1 MMMHDDDQMIMNDE
15 MMNDD
20 DESKF
25 WVFDPDLTII
35 CYRGCLNLNC
45 HIGEKVEK
53 IFFYGLKNLVQLGVE
68 IFFLQNPKRRT
79 VFNFSFKTSV
89 FTGLGAFFGTFF
101 VNFLS
106 FCS

>member
-35 CYRGCLNLNC
+35 CYRECLNLNC

-53 IFFYGLKNLVQLGVE
+53 NFFYGLKNLVQLGVE
-68 IFFLQNPKRRT
+68 IFFLQNPKRKDG
-79 VFNFSFKTSV
+79 FQFFMQNFR
-89 FTGLGAFFGTFF
+89 FFSNKNKKNFF
-101 VNFLS
+101 D
-106 FCS
+106 